1 MFSIII
7 PQNINIKIGS
17 NWISIKSP
25 KGACVK
31 NKPLDL
37 ILYKK
42 NNKLYCLQE
51 MDTNRTLFFNCLSNI
66 IKNFS
71 VGCFIKL
78 KLLGIGFKVTKNQNI
93 LEFKLGFS
101 HKVYYK
107 IPKNIDI
114 FISDTK
120 DPIILISGLEFQQ
133 VMKTACEIRDLKR
146 PDVYKGKGIR
156 FFNEKIFLK
165 EGKKTNL

>member
-1 MFSIII
+1 
-7 PQNINIKIGS
+7 
-17 NWISIKSP
+17 
-25 KGACVK
+25 
-31 NKPLDL
+31 
-37 ILYKK
+37 
-42 NNKLYCLQE
+42 
-51 MDTNRTLFFNCLSNI
+51 MDMDKTLFFNCLSNL

-71 VGCFIKL
+71 VGCFTKL
-78 KLLGIGFKVTKNQNI
+78 KLLGIGFKVVKNQDT

-101 HKVYYK
+101 HKIYYK

-133 VMKTACEIRDLKR
+133 VMKTACEIRNLKK

-156 FFNEKIFLK
+156 FFNEEILLK